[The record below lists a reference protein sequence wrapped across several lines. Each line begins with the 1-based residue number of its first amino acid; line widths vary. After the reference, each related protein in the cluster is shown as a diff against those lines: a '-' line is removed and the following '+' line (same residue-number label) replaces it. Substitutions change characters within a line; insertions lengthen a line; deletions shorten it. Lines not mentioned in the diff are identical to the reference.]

1 MPSTSQSALPVL
13 PVGLLRAKHLAKWL
27 DTVWTVP
34 ILNKKI
40 GLDPLLSLVPYAGSV
55 VSGGIS
61 LYVLWTAVQCKVP
74 PSLLIQMLVNILI
87 DVTAGELP
95 FVGVLLDAMWRS
107 NTRNIQLLEKALA
120 RQGVVT
126 LNVDQT

>member
-1 MPSTSQSALPVL
+1 MTTPHHHPITVPA
-13 PVGLLRAKHLAKWL
+13 GLQRAKQLAKWL

-40 GLDPLLSLVPYAGSV
+40 GLDPLLSLIPYAGSV

-61 LYVLWTAVQCKVP
+61 LYVLGTAIQHKLPV
-74 PSLLIQMLVNILI
+74 SLMAQMLVNILI

-95 FVGVLLDAMWRS
+95 VVGVLLDAMWRS
-107 NTRNIQLLEKALA
+107 NTRNIQLLEKHLN
-120 RQGVVT
+120 RQGSVIINT
-126 LNVDQT
+126 DP